1 VGGGKPVGICG
12 SGLID
17 AIAELLRVGCIDR
30 RGRFVKT
37 ECANRLREAETGER
51 EFVLFP
57 GKVTALG
64 KDIVLTE
71 PDISNLIHS
80 KGSIYMAAECLMAHV
95 DMTFA
100 DVKHIYIAGGFGNY
114 LDIERAVEIGL
125 LPDVDRSR
133 FHFVGNGSV
142 QGAKMALLSRDALT
156 YLQTRIAGAMTDF
169 ELSSDHKY
177 MNEYSSCLFLP
188 HTNIEKFPSLRKR
201 EEAVAKPQ
209 PARVS
214 A

>member
-1 VGGGKPVGICG
+1 
-12 SGLID
+12 
-17 AIAELLRVGCIDR
+17 
-30 RGRFVKT
+30 
-37 ECANRLREAETGER
+37 
-51 EFVLFP
+51 
-57 GKVTALG
+57 
-64 KDIVLTE
+64 
-71 PDISNLIHS
+71 
-80 KGSIYMAAECLMAHV
+80 MAAECLMNHV
-95 DMTFA
+95 DMTFD

-142 QGAKMALLSRDALT
+142 QGAKMALLSKDALT
-156 YLQTRIAGAMTDF
+156 YLQVRIAGAMTDF

-188 HTNIEKFPSLRKR
+188 HTNIEKFPSLRGKYGKAAAG
-201 EEAVAKPQ
+201 EG
-209 PARVS
+209 ARTS